1 MKTDRLYYNAPHL
14 LQFDATIIETRPM
27 ANGFGIILDKTAF
40 YPTSGGQPN
49 DLGTI
54 NDVPLL
60 DCLED
65 EATGSIFHVV
75 NLPLPAGPAHCRID
89 AARRSDHM
97 QQHSGQH
104 VLSQAFVELFNWPT
118 LSFHMGTVTCTIDLP
133 AESISRE
140 QAERAEDLANRV
152 VRENRNVAIHYVS
165 QENVAEAGLRKPSER
180 AGEIRVIDING
191 YDRSACGGTHV
202 RMTGE
207 IGPILITG
215 FERAKKQTRVQF
227 ICGDR
232 VLRYA
237 RAANRTL
244 ETISQTI
251 SAPALESA
259 AAVRTLWDEQQAG
272 KKRIEELEDRL
283 MDYEAAEFPIR
294 NGLAVGTFKGRGI
307 DKLKMLA
314 VKVCSRPGTVALL
327 ADQGDQLRVVFA
339 RSSDSTADMNALLK
353 KTMDRFGGRGGG
365 RPNLAQGGGLVAESP
380 DAVLDF
386 AAAEL
391 RIMTQ

>member
-27 ANGFGIILDKTAF
+27 ANGFGVILDKTAF

-202 RMTGE
+202 RMTRRNRADSYHRLRARQE
-207 IGPILITG
+207 ANTG
-215 FERAKKQTRVQF
+215 A
-227 ICGDR
+227 IH
-232 VLRYA
+232 LR
-237 RAANRTL
+237 
-244 ETISQTI
+244 
-251 SAPALESA
+251 
-259 AAVRTLWDEQQAG
+259 
-272 KKRIEELEDRL
+272 
-283 MDYEAAEFPIR
+283 
-294 NGLAVGTFKGRGI
+294 
-307 DKLKMLA
+307 
-314 VKVCSRPGTVALL
+314 RPGPTVCPRGEPDAGD
-327 ADQGDQLRVVFA
+327 DQSEPFPRLPWRAPQPCA
-339 RSSDSTADMNALLK
+339 RSGMNSRLEKSVLKSWKTA
-353 KTMDRFGGRGGG
+353 
-365 RPNLAQGGGLVAESP
+365 
-380 DAVLDF
+380 
-386 AAAEL
+386 
-391 RIMTQ
+391 